1 MGEQELS
8 KIPDF
13 ESSVRKLSSR
23 TRYNLLFS
31 FNLDNILKHL
41 DDGYAHKNYV
51 EVEWMK
57 QIRSDFVRA
66 EQVDKALNLTDI
78 AVVNRTFIFGDKRV
92 SSVPDLAYGFAS
104 RPVAVQKN
112 VLFSVVEVEG
122 KPVNNDMSECL
133 EDQLDSD
140 VLGRVGSELFA
151 VVPHSVMFP
160 NSLGIICM
168 GTKIIFVY
176 LKIKREPG
184 ELLILPLNSKG
195 IIQYTRPFDILKAQ
209 DRGDVCF
216 TQVWIGLTDIVD
228 EDIYVY
234 PSDGAKSVYLNWNI
248 GQPSGGKGENCAAL
262 RTPFQKW
269 HDFPCN
275 NNVSYICKKP
285 AKHFV

>member
-1 MGEQELS
+1 MEYVRIFMEENSCDNFSDNYALLEQFEMIALKKKRQS
-8 KIPDF
+8 RITEFIDWIP
-13 ESSVRKLSSR
+13 
-23 TRYNLLFS
+23 
-31 FNLDNILKHL
+31 
-41 DDGYAHKNYV
+41 
-51 EVEWMK
+51 
-57 QIRSDFVRA
+57 
-66 EQVDKALNLTDI
+66 
-78 AVVNRTFIFGDKRV
+78 AVVNRTFIFGDKTV

-112 VLFSVVEVEG
+112 VLLSVVEVEG

-133 EDQLDSD
+133 EDQLESD
-140 VLGRVGSELFA
+140 VLGRMGSELFA

-168 GTKIIFVY
+168 GTKVMGFED
-176 LKIKREPG
+176 K
-184 ELLILPLNSKG
+184 
-195 IIQYTRPFDILKAQ
+195 ILKTRLIQ
-209 DRGDVCF
+209 MPIIIGGF

-262 RTPFQKW
+262 RIPFQKW